1 MAGYFLGIDNGGS
14 LTKAAIF
21 DESGRQVAVAS
32 RRVPTDSPKPGF
44 VERDMELLWRAN
56 CEAIAEAVAAAG
68 LEPGE
73 LRGIACTGH
82 GKGLY
87 LWGADGRP
95 AYPGIVSTDT
105 RAWRYPDEWER
116 DGTAAK
122 VYGKTFQRIL
132 ACQPVSL
139 LRWLK
144 EYEPRVL
151 ERTKWVFE
159 VKDYI
164 RFRLTGEARAEV
176 TDYSGS
182 SLMNLREDR
191 FDRALLEEFG
201 LGEVYDK
208 LPPLA
213 GSTELCGRVSA
224 EAAAATGLAAG
235 TPVAGGMFDID
246 ACAAATGVLDG
257 ANLCVVAGTWSI
269 NERVAAAPA
278 TDGSVMMNS
287 LFCVPGLYLLEESS
301 PTSAANYDWF
311 LNLFLESEKR
321 EAAERG
327 IGLYELAEEMVAG
340 VSPDEQW
347 IVFLPYIFGSN
358 YDPRARA
365 CFVGLEATHTRAQVL
380 RSVMEGIVFCHMVH
394 IEKLLATGE
403 RPAAIRLAGGAA
415 KSRTWVQI
423 FADVSGLPVETFD
436 AQELGALGC
445 AMAAAV
451 AGGVYADL
459 REASSRMTRRSYR
472 AEPDSG
478 LREVYARK
486 LARYKKVSEAL
497 AGTWSGPPDG
507 A

>member
-1 MAGYFLGIDNGGS
+1 MPSYFLGIDNGGS
-14 LTKAAIF
+14 LTKAAVF
-21 DESGRQVAVAS
+21 DERGTQLAAAS
-32 RRVPTDSPKPGF
+32 RRVPVLSPEPGF
-44 VERDMELLWRAN
+44 VERDMDRLWQAN
-56 CEAIAEAVAAAG
+56 CAAIAEAIAAAA
-68 LEPGE
+68 LDPAAI
-73 LRGIACTGH
+73 RGIACTGH

-87 LWGADGRP
+87 LWGEDEKP
-95 AYPGIVSTDT
+95 AYNGIVSTDT
-105 RAWRYPDEWER
+105 RAWKYPELWAR

-122 VYGKTFQRIL
+122 VYGKTFQSIL

-164 RFRLTGEARAEV
+164 RFRLTGEAYAEI

-182 SLMNLREDR
+182 SLMNLREGR
-191 FDRALLEEFG
+191 FDRELLEDFG
-201 LGEVYDK
+201 LAEVFDL
-208 LPPLA
+208 LPPLR
-213 GSTELCGRVSA
+213 GSTEICGRVSP

-246 ACAAATGVLDG
+246 ACAAATGVLDD

-269 NERVAAAPA
+269 NERVAAEPV

-287 LFCVPGLYLLEESS
+287 LFCLPGLYLLEESS

-311 LNLFLESEKR
+311 LDLFLESEKR
-321 EAAERG
+321 VAAERG
-327 IGLYELAEEMVAG
+327 IGLYELAEEMVRSVG
-340 VSPDEQW
+340 PDEQW

-365 CFVGLEATHTRAQVL
+365 SFVGLEATHTRPQLL
-380 RSVMEGIVFCHMVH
+380 RSVMEGIVFCHLVH
-394 IEKLLATGE
+394 IEKLLASGT
-403 RPAAIRLAGGAA
+403 RPEAIRLAGGAA

-423 FADVSGLPVETFD
+423 FADVIGLPVETFD

-451 AGGVYADL
+451 ASGVYADL
-459 REASSRMTRRSYR
+459 REASGRMTRSVFR
-472 AEPDSG
+472 AEPDAA
-478 LREVYARK
+478 RAAVYAKKFELYR
-486 LARYKKVSEAL
+486 KVSAAL
-497 AGTWSGPPDG
+497 EGVWVDFSAR
-507 A
+507 

>member
-1 MAGYFLGIDNGGS
+1 VPNYFLGIDNGGS
-14 LTKAAIF
+14 LTKAAVF
-21 DESGRQVAVAS
+21 DETGTQVSVAA
-32 RRVPTDSPKPGF
+32 RRVPTISPAPGF
-44 VERDMELLWRAN
+44 VERDMDLLWQAN
-56 CEAIAEAVAAAG
+56 CEAIAEVLASAKLDPASI
-68 LEPGE
+68 
-73 LRGIACTGH
+73 RGIACTGH

-87 LWGADGRP
+87 LWGRDEKP
-95 AYPGIVSTDT
+95 AYNGIVSTDT
-105 RAWRYPDEWER
+105 RAWKYPEEWEK

-144 EYEPRVL
+144 EHESAAL
-151 ERTKWVFE
+151 ERTKWIFE

-164 RFRLTGEARAEV
+164 RFRLTGEAYAEI

-182 SLMNLREDR
+182 SLMNIRDGR
-191 FDRALLEEFG
+191 FDRELLADFG
-201 LGEVYDK
+201 LAEVFDL
-208 LPPLA
+208 LPPLR

-224 EAAAATGLAAG
+224 EAAAATGLAPL

-246 ACAAATGVLDG
+246 ACAAATGVVDER
-257 ANLCVVAGTWSI
+257 NLCVIAGTWSI
-269 NERVAAAPA
+269 NERVAAEPEA
-278 TDGSVMMNS
+278 GVMMNS
-287 LFCVPGLYLLEESS
+287 LFCIPGLYLIEESS

-327 IGLYELAEEMVAG
+327 ISLYELAEAMVRSVA
-340 VSPDEQW
+340 PDEQG

-365 CFVGLEATHTRAQVL
+365 SFVGLESTHTRPQVL
-380 RSVMEGIVFCHMVH
+380 RAVMEGIVFCHMVH
-394 IEKLLATGE
+394 IEKLLASGV
-403 RPAAIRLAGGAA
+403 RPEAVRLAGGAA
-415 KSRTWVQI
+415 NSGTWVQI
-423 FADVSGLPVETFD
+423 FADVIGLPVETFD

-459 REASSRMTRRSYR
+459 REASFRMTRSVRR
-472 AEPDSG
+472 AEPNAT
-478 LREVYARK
+478 LAAVYAK
-486 LARYKKVSEAL
+486 KFARYKKVSAAL
-497 AGTWSGPPDG
+497 EKLWVEDEEL
-507 A
+507 